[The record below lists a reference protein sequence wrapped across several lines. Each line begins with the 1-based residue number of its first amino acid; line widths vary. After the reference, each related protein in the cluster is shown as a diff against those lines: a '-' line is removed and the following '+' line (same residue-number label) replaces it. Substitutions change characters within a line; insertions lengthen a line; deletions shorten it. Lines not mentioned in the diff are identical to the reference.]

1 MPRMSDFFGSLNY
14 GNVRFTDARINGDG
28 PLPTSISGPE
38 GVNGDPDGRYNFNDA
53 LLSSIAPYA
62 GPKEG
67 RMGSDRNY
75 QQIPHRKQ
83 YPVPKIYLPEP
94 AWDTSATF
102 DMSHPID
109 MGDLVFIVNM
119 HYKHYVLTGSQASV
133 ADAQNNTMPNYN
145 VFCNICTVNY
155 LLAGIHNYAVHY
167 IRGNNNVNK
176 TTHAWYQLMRC
187 LSLDQILE
195 TIRTRFQAFT
205 SSPVSDP
212 EKQDYESEVI
222 LMLKLMLQQL
232 IRDNIKP
239 LGICSTSEKQGGQHE
254 TGYKPVQ
261 AAASFYVTLTVDG
274 QNRDLVN
281 IWRGVDVEGG
291 DLLLVQLEYNEK
303 PAGHS
308 RISQPYTLNH
318 YYKAF
323 VQRSVQMH
331 DSVEGLF
338 QLVPGVWRTAF
349 KPTKTPANIS
359 PTPDKCAV
367 LTRNWKAH
375 AVRAPVAGVFACR
388 FRLNAGLPDDIEEIK
403 HEILE
408 AMLDSVMDNRNL
420 GYWHIGQV
428 YNKQGKFAAETVPT
442 DDMEMTK
449 GQLLQVNFAPV
460 WHGRMLGEAETIT
473 KRIVTPDAALARNV
487 ANLRAHHHALSL
499 FLLETHTEWTV
510 WFDLT
515 MWALH
520 IHTAN
525 AANPENVRLIG
536 AFINTHLTDLIRRR
550 AAVLAAGHAPQ
561 IPPLSLHTG
570 AATSVLGSMQAL
582 TSLGTG
588 DAAAGPA
595 AGGEAAASEAA
606 ASAPAAGDAQP
617 PVKRFKK
624 SASVA
629 EPAEGGASAP
639 AAPAATA
646 APAAAPAAAA
656 DSAGWDFEK
665 DLENIFATEA
675 QARADGAD
683 KARGKGKAKGV

>member
-167 IRGNNNVNK
+167 IRDNNNANR

-187 LSLDQILE
+187 LSLDEILE
-195 TIRTRFQAFT
+195 TIRTRYQTYTRAPMPADELENY
-205 SSPVSDP
+205 SS
-212 EKQDYESEVI
+212 EII

-331 DSVEGLF
+331 DSVKGLF

-349 KPTKTPANIS
+349 KPTKTPASIS
-359 PTPDKCAV
+359 LTPEKCAI

-375 AVRAPVAGVFACR
+375 AVRRPVHRVFACR
-388 FRLNAGLPDDIEEIK
+388 FGLNAGLPADIEQAK
-403 HEILE
+403 QHILD

-473 KRIVTPDAALARNV
+473 KRIVTPDNVLALNAGQLQR
-487 ANLRAHHHALSL
+487 HHHALSE
-499 FLLETHTEWTV
+499 FLLEIHTEWTV

-515 MWALH
+515 MWALQ

-525 AANPENVRLIG
+525 SLAENVRLIG
-536 AFINTHLTDLIRRR
+536 AFINTHLQDLINRR
-550 AAVLAAGHAPQ
+550 AAKLLAGPAPQ
-561 IPPLSLHTG
+561 LPRLSLHTG

-595 AGGEAAASEAA
+595 AASEAAASEAA
-606 ASAPAAGDAQP
+606 ASAPAAVDAQP